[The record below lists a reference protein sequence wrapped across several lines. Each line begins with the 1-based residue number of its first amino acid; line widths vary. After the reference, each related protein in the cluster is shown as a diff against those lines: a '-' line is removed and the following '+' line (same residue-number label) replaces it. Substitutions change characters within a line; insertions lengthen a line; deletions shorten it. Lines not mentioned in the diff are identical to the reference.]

1 MCVVKN
7 TAYLCVEGRSCYG
20 FRMKENEELTMPG
33 YSRRAAISGALAAAG
48 GAAVF
53 GNSVS
58 GASQK
63 KKDELWVFS
72 RRTFATCKKYS
83 RRSIIL

>member
-53 GNSVS
+53 GLS
-58 GASQK
+58 
-63 KKDELWVFS
+63 L
-72 RRTFATCKKYS
+72 
-83 RRSIIL
+83 IHI

>member
-1 MCVVKN
+1 
-7 TAYLCVEGRSCYG
+7 
-20 FRMKENEELTMPG
+20 MKENEVLTMPG

-58 GASQK
+58 GAPQK
-63 KKDELWVFS
+63 KKDTRSTSPKRYDMKKSINLWGAGFS
-72 RRTFATCKKYS
+72 KFS
-83 RRSIIL
+83 

>member
-1 MCVVKN
+1 
-7 TAYLCVEGRSCYG
+7 
-20 FRMKENEELTMPG
+20 MKENEVLTMPG

-58 GASQK
+58 GAPQK
-63 KKDELWVFS
+63 KKDTRS
-72 RRTFATCKKYS
+72 TSPKKVVLTQTQVNLAKRLGVPLEDYAKQVAIET
-83 RRSIIL
+83 RKNANG